1 MRFADA
7 RLATYE
13 GHLAFT
19 ALGSI
24 PECQQPLQFV
34 IAADKPG
41 TLAQALRF
49 ETARD
54 RSLPRHAP
62 SADQSGNS
70 SECVLLRILANE
82 SSAEESAGTRS
93 DEDGVGS
100 RLIAHFCGN
109 NYRFPDRLRLIG

>member
-7 RLATYE
+7 RLAAYE

-24 PECQQPLQFV
+24 PECQQPLQFP

-41 TLAQALRF
+41 NLIRALRL

-62 SADQSGNS
+62 GADWFGNS
-70 SECVLLRILANE
+70 SECVLLKVLANE
-82 SSAEESAGTRS
+82 SAAEEAAGTRS
-93 DEDGVGS
+93 DDDGV
-100 RLIAHFCGN
+100 RCRQLANHFCN
-109 NYRFPDRLRLIG
+109 N